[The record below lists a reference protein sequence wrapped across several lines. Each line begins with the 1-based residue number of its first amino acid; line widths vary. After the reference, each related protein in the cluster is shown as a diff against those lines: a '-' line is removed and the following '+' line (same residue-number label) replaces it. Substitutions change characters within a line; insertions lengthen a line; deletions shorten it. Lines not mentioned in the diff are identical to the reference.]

1 MARKATLMADIKRL
15 PGPQLEEYEWQLD
28 AACRGM
34 DSAIFFHP
42 PAERN
47 TRRDNRIARA
57 KAICRCCPAI
67 IACRA
72 WALRTM
78 EPYGIWG
85 GLSEDERAALLGVPS
100 LRWGGRR
107 STTG

>member
-1 MARKATLMADIKRL
+1 MADVKRL
-15 PGPQLEEYEWQLD
+15 PGPWLDAYKWQLD

-47 TRRDNRIARA
+47 SDRQWRINRA
-57 KAICRCCPAI
+57 KAICTSCPVI
-67 IACRA
+67 DACRT

-85 GLSEDERAALLGVPS
+85 GLSESERATLLDVPS
-100 LRWGGRR
+100 LRWGGRG
-107 STTG
+107 TPTPT